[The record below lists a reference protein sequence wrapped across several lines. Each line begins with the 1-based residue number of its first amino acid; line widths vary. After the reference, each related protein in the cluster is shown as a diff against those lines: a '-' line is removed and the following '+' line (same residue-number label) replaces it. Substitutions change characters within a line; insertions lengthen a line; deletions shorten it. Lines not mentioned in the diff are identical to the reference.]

1 MVSQQQSNRTNPPSP
16 RSQQIDST
24 PSKSSIV
31 ETDNEIVENV
41 EVAKEAFAYQTFN
54 QQTGNSVSNRHTP
67 SPIDMAKQEIQ
78 MEDLSKRKKKHS
90 SKKLPNVHLHNVASN
105 SHSRSHSHSPKR
117 EEGLNSNRS
126 RSTSM
131 VEGSKRDRSSTPKSR
146 GHSKSEPIS
155 EINHLRPS
163 SASSEEECH
172 KIHSR
177 SKESQSPKTLRPA
190 EAPALTLFSQDS
202 QSMAPNL
209 DSLKLVPPAEHLV
222 NPSDTSSNSTE
233 QNMNTEGQEDKT
245 TDLKKM
251 DSKPNF
257 VFKSTSGADVEI
269 SKAKVDMK
277 SMAQVK
283 SVSATDQLTK
293 LAQIVQEHFSD
304 DRTNETELSVKISDT

>member
-1 MVSQQQSNRTNPPSP
+1 MVSQQQSNPTNPPSSK
-16 RSQQIDST
+16 SQQIDPT
-24 PSKSSIV
+24 PSKSSSSV
-31 ETDNEIVENV
+31 KTDNKSVENV
-41 EVAKEAFAYQTFN
+41 EVAEEAFAYQTFN
-54 QQTGNSVSNRHTP
+54 QQTGNSISNHHTP
-67 SPIDMAKQEIQ
+67 SPVDMAKQEIQ

-90 SKKLPNVHLHNVASN
+90 SKKLSNVHLHNVASN
-105 SHSRSHSHSPKR
+105 SHNRSHSHSPKR
-117 EEGLNSNRS
+117 DEGLNSNRS

-131 VEGSKRDRSSTPKSR
+131 VEGNKRDRSSTPKSR

-155 EINHLRPS
+155 EINHSQPFS
-163 SASSEEECH
+163 GSSEEECH

-202 QSMAPNL
+202 ESMAPNL
-209 DSLKLVPPAEHLV
+209 DSLKLVPPAEHLI
-222 NPSDTSSNSTE
+222 NPSDTSSTSTE
-233 QNMNTEGQEDKT
+233 QNMNTECQEDKT
-245 TDLKKM
+245 TDFKKL

-257 VFKSTSGADVEI
+257 KSTSEADVEI

-304 DRTNETELSVKISDT
+304 DRTNETELSVKMSDT